1 MSRVTAHRRGNT
13 SGQHDF
19 ARIPSISV
27 PRSKFDRSCGYK
39 TTMDE
44 AYLVPVFLDEA
55 LPGDTVDMQA
65 TTFTRMATPLHPVMD
80 TLKLDMFFFAVP
92 LRLVWDNFKHFMGEK
107 TNPDDTTEYVVPT
120 VSAGAMG
127 MPVGSLWD
135 YYGLPIGTTVTPD
148 VAAFHHRA
156 YNLIYNE
163 WFRDENLQD
172 SVTVNTDDGPDP
184 AGDYLYTGPDGGTE
198 YLLRRGKRHD
208 YFTSALPWPQKG
220 PAVELPLGTTAPVVP
235 TGDFMVTGPGATPGP
250 TALQTQSEHGT
261 RVLHLDDDTGWG
273 NEHINYAS
281 GLETDLTSATAATIN
296 SLRQAVAIQRLYE
309 KDARGGTR
317 YTEVIR
323 SHFGVV
329 SPDARLQRP
338 EYLGGGSTTFN
349 VHPIGQTSN
358 TVSSGSDA
366 SPQGNLAAYVT
377 SADGF
382 PRWVK
387 SFTEHSVII
396 GLASIRSDLNYQNNV
411 NRMWSRQT
419 RWDYYWPALA
429 HLGEQ
434 EVLNKELYWDGTG
447 ANNDDVWGYQ
457 ERWAEY
463 RYKPS
468 QITGQMRSPT
478 GSFTQSLDTWHLA
491 QDFATTRPNLNAA
504 FIMEQPPVDRVIAV
518 VDEPHF
524 LFDAYFKFQCTR
536 PMPTYSVPG
545 LQDRF

>member
-220 PAVELPLGTTAPVVP
+220 PAVELPLGTTA
-235 TGDFMVTGPGATPGP
+235 
-250 TALQTQSEHGT
+250 HGH
-261 RVLHLDDDTGWG
+261 R
-273 NEHINYAS
+273 
-281 GLETDLTSATAATIN
+281 
-296 SLRQAVAIQRLYE
+296 
-309 KDARGGTR
+309 ARR
-317 YTEVIR
+317 N
-323 SHFGVV
+323 
-329 SPDARLQRP
+329 ARAH
-338 EYLGGGSTTFN
+338 STTN
-349 VHPIGQTSN
+349 AKRTRNTRTTPRRRHGLGKRTHQLRKRTRNRLNKRNSSNDQLTTTSGSN
-358 TVSSGSDA
+358 TET
-366 SPQGNLAAYVT
+366 L
-377 SADGF
+377 
-382 PRWVK
+382 
-387 SFTEHSVII
+387 
-396 GLASIRSDLNYQNNV
+396 
-411 NRMWSRQT
+411 
-419 RWDYYWPALA
+419 
-429 HLGEQ
+429 
-434 EVLNKELYWDGTG
+434 
-447 ANNDDVWGYQ
+447 
-457 ERWAEY
+457 
-463 RYKPS
+463 
-468 QITGQMRSPT
+468 
-478 GSFTQSLDTWHLA
+478 
-491 QDFATTRPNLNAA
+491 
-504 FIMEQPPVDRVIAV
+504 
-518 VDEPHF
+518 
-524 LFDAYFKFQCTR
+524 
-536 PMPTYSVPG
+536 
-545 LQDRF
+545 